1 MRLARAQVK
10 RVPHGSLV
18 VSKLGQ
24 PTIVKRDI
32 GVATLPVAAVSRVLR
47 VEGPVH
53 ALCGHVLWTVMPK

>member
-1 MRLARAQVK
+1 MRLARAQIK
-10 RVPHGSLV
+10 RVPHGPLV

-24 PTIVKRDI
+24 AAIVERDVS
-32 GVATLPVAAVSRVLR
+32 VATLPVAAVSRVLW